1 MKLLVIGRG
10 AREHSLIWKIHQSP
24 DVSKIYS
31 ATGNAGI
38 ASMAE
43 CVPIRAEN
51 IRELANF
58 AEKKGIDLTVVGGP
72 EVSFT
77 EGIVDEFAARGLPI
91 LGPTK
96 EAAKIEGSKTFAKK
110 MMREH
115 GIPTA
120 GFESFADHEEAFAY
134 IEKVGPPLAIKADG
148 MTGGKG
154 FIIAKDMATA
164 KVAVHVILKDR
175 QFGTAGSRVIVEELL
190 RGIDVSVLAFTDG
203 ETIVPVATAL
213 YYKNAYDGDQ
223 GPITGGMGAVSPAPV
238 INDVMERR
246 ITDEILI
253 PSLEAMKNEGLNYKG
268 ILQIETIITD
278 EGPRVVEF
286 HVRFGDPETQVM
298 LPRLESDI
306 VKLFKSMLD
315 GTLKEEQV
323 KLSAQ
328 KAVAV
333 VLVSGGYPMRYGI
346 DKHVSGLDSI
356 ENTDNRVLFH
366 AGTRSLNGR
375 VLSLGGRVIN
385 LVGLADTFNEAAG
398 KAYEVIDAIEYEG
411 KHFRKDI
418 ARKEIEREQGTRV

>member
-10 AREHSLIWKIHQSP
+10 GREHSLIWKIHQSP

-38 ASMAE
+38 SGLAE

-51 IRELANF
+51 IHELADF

-72 EVSFT
+72 EISFM
-77 EGIVDEFAARGLPI
+77 EGIVDEFVSRGLPI

-110 MMREH
+110 MMREN
-115 GIPTA
+115 GIPTSA
-120 GFESFADHEEAFAY
+120 FESFSDRDEAFAY
-134 IEKVGPPLAIKADG
+134 IERVGHPLAIKADG

-154 FIIAKDMATA
+154 FIIAKDAATA

-175 QFGTAGSRVIVEELL
+175 QFGQAGSRVIIEELL

-203 ETIVPVATAL
+203 DTIVPVATAL

-238 INDVMERR
+238 IDQAMEKR
-246 ITDEILI
+246 IMDEVLV
-253 PSLEAMKNEGLNYKG
+253 PSLAAMKSEGLNYKG
-268 ILQIETIITD
+268 ILQIETIITKD
-278 EGPRVVEF
+278 GPKVVEF

-306 VKLFKSMLD
+306 VKLFKAMMN

-323 KLSAQ
+323 KLSQ
-328 KAVAV
+328 RKAVAV
-333 VLVSGGYPMRYGI
+333 VLVSGGYPMRYSVNEEVG
-346 DKHVSGLDSI
+346 GLGALK
-356 ENTDNRVLFH
+356 ETDNRIILH
-366 AGTRSLNGR
+366 AGTCQKSGKLVTMAGR
-375 VLSLGGRVIN
+375 VVN
-385 LVGLADTFNEAAG
+385 VVGLSDTFAGAAEEAYA
-398 KAYEVIDAIEYEG
+398 VIDEITYNG
-411 KHFRKDI
+411 KHYRKDI
-418 ARKEIEREQGTRV
+418 ARKEIDREQVA